1 MYDGGEAEKRGTP
14 GIVEGALTMSQSVS
28 PLSFIAVTD
37 RVLYTEK
44 NSNTSLNIDIPHALT
59 L

>member
-1 MYDGGEAEKRGTP
+1 MTEKRGTP

-37 RVLYTEK
+37 RVLYIHRG
-44 NSNTSLNIDIPHALT
+44 NTAPLLSILILFHMLSHRDI
-59 L
+59 

>member
-1 MYDGGEAEKRGTP
+1 MIGGETEKMGTP

-44 NSNTSLNIDIPHALT
+44 QQHFSQY
-59 L
+59 